1 MVAKVHGMVQGAER
15 QATELDVSSGSS
27 AEPDPVAAVP
37 AGDDEFS
44 DVPTESNRA
53 NPLSAPSD
61 PGKETAQEKGQGLA
75 GAGSYRLVR
84 PATSDRIDVHPTPSP
99 DRPTPHR
106 VVIGVARK

>member
-1 MVAKVHGMVQGAER
+1 VVAKVQGIVQGADR
-15 QATELDVSSGSS
+15 QATEQDRSAETS
-27 AEPDPVAAVP
+27 AEPDNVAAAP
-37 AGDDEFS
+37 ASDDEFS

-53 NPLSAPSD
+53 NPLSATSD
-61 PGKETAQEKGQGLA
+61 PGKGPTQDSGQGLA